1 MRQIH
6 VDKIKEAVE
15 QAVLQANTQ
24 LPEDITAALRRFLE
38 RERSANARRLLEITL
53 ENAKLARNECMAL
66 CQDTGLVVVDIEL
79 GQEAILV
86 GGDLETA
93 INQGIRD
100 GYNRG
105 YFRKSVVKDPLE
117 RVNTGDNTPAIIHIH
132 LVPGNGL
139 KLNILPKGG
148 GSENMGQLAMLKPSQ
163 GIQGVK
169 DFIVKAVKEAGAN
182 PCPPIIIGAGIG
194 GNMEKAALLAKK
206 ALIREIG
213 TKNPNPALA
222 ALEEE
227 ILSMVNG
234 LGVGPQGMGGDTTAL
249 AVHIE
254 TYPTHIAC
262 LPVAVNLGCHST
274 RRVTVEI

>member
-6 VDKIKEAVE
+6 VDEIRKAVE
-15 QAVLQANTQ
+15 QAVLEANTQ
-24 LPEDITAALRRFLE
+24 LPEDITMALKRFLDK
-38 RERSANARRLLEITL
+38 ERSPHARRLLQITL
-53 ENAKLARNECMAL
+53 ENADLARNECMAL

-79 GQEAILV
+79 GQEAALI

-100 GYNRG
+100 GYKRG
-105 YFRKSVVKDPLE
+105 YFRKSIVKDPLE
-117 RVNTGDNTPAIIHIH
+117 RVNTGDNTPAVIHMH
-132 LVPGNGL
+132 LVPGSGI

-148 GSENMGQLAMLKPSQ
+148 GSENMGQLTMLKPSQ
-163 GIQGVK
+163 GVQGVK
-169 DFIVKAVKEAGAN
+169 DFIVKVVKEAGAN
-182 PCPPIIIGAGIG
+182 PCPPIIIGVGIG

-206 ALIREIG
+206 ALMREIG
-213 TKNPNPALA
+213 TVNPNPALA

-227 ILSMVNG
+227 MLSAVNS

-249 AVHIE
+249 ALHIE